1 MFSLPPVKNDYETE
15 RREAQE
21 QKIIAGMELVLT
33 GTVAPER
40 RHLLD
45 ARPRA
50 ADGAYDPV
58 KW

>member
-1 MFSLPPVKNDYETE
+1 MFSLPPVENDYEAE
-15 RREAQE
+15 RRAAQE
-21 QKIIAGMELVLT
+21 QKIIAGMELALT
-33 GTVAPER
+33 GAVAPER

-45 ARPRA
+45 ARPRT

>member
-1 MFSLPPVKNDYETE
+1 MFSLSPVENDYETE
-15 RREAQE
+15 RQRAQE
-21 QKIIAGMELVLT
+21 QKIIASMELALT